1 MHQSDGHYRRTVRLS
16 IDPSTSV
23 ADYDFTQRIRVRFVE
38 TDAMGIVHHSNYLAY
53 FEESRV
59 EYLRHVGHPFTE
71 WRDEGLESPVL
82 ESYIRYRQPLR
93 FDDLI
98 DVRLRLAAVTRT
110 TFQMAYLVTV
120 DDAAGDPGVRA
131 TGVTVHGC
139 VTTEGRPTR
148 LPGWLVELGATD
160 AG

>member
-1 MHQSDGHYRRTVRLS
+1 VRLS
-16 IDPSTSV
+16 IDPSTDP
-23 ADYDFTQRIRVRFVE
+23 ADYDFTHQVRVRFVE

-53 FEESRV
+53 FEEARV

-82 ESYIRYRQPLR
+82 ESYLRYRVPLR
-93 FDDLI
+93 FDDQADI
-98 DVRLRLAAVTRT
+98 RLQLAAVTRT

-120 DDAAGDPGVRA
+120 DAVDGTPTACA

-139 VTTEGRPTR
+139 TTTAGRPTR
-148 LPGWLVELGATD
+148 LPAWLVELGDRA
-160 AG
+160 AR